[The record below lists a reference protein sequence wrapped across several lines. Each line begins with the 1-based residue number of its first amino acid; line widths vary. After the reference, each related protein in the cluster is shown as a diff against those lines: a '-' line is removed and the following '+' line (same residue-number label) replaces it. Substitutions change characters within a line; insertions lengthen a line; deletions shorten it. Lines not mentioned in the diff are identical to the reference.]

1 MKKNILFLLIVLIL
15 SSCGTTIKYQEMSYA
30 IDTTLFK
37 PHIDSLFIKE
47 NPPPINDSLW
57 IEGISFYDYETNQ
70 SVYQATYI
78 RNDSTMFVV
87 TRYGDAYNFK
97 KRIVETKIK
106 TKKH

>member
-1 MKKNILFLLIVLIL
+1 MKKSILFLLIVLIL

-37 PHIDSLFIKE
+37 PHIDSLFIRE
-47 NPPPINDSLW
+47 NLPPKNDSLW

-106 TKKH
+106 NKKH